1 MPLISFSGLMLWPQL
16 PVSCSVVLRKW
27 RHCLVPDLRGK
38 AFSLLPL
45 YVIWVIGFSQMSF
58 IMSKKFP
65 SISSFL
71 DGFIMKEYWIMS
83 SRITT
88 NLQHKFIISD
98 MSLIGL
104 KSKYGLDCFL
114 SKDFR
119 GEGVSLPFP
128 ASRGHLHGFF
138 HLESQQCCISLTIF
152 RNYILLWSSIRKERL
167 PILRT
172 CMIWLGLL

>member
-1 MPLISFSGLMLWPQL
+1 MNSLGFLYGIILSVNRYSFTYSFSIWMPLISFSGLMLWPEL
-16 PVSCSVVLRKW
+16 AVSCSVVLRKW
-27 RHCLVPDLRGK
+27 HHCLVPDLRGK

-104 KSKYGLDCFL
+104 KSKYGLDC
-114 SKDFR
+114 
-119 GEGVSLPFP
+119 
-128 ASRGHLHGFF
+128 
-138 HLESQQCCISLTIF
+138 ISF
-152 RNYILLWSSIRKERL
+152 QRL
-167 PILRT
+167 
-172 CMIWLGLL
+172 